1 MVGFCFF
8 KGSATTLCIQTKRNQ
23 SAARAS
29 TSHRLCVESC
39 STPRSRRRDGSFC
52 ASSSAGVWCHHDA
65 CWCAGFAKQRR
76 CAISRL
82 VGSDVEEG
90 AEAVMKT
97 AREQLFDEVTGLLP
111 SPPTDSSPN
120 DMKKLMAKYR
130 VQTKPGVEIGAGTTA
145 RDALGERLLDLWRAG
160 SDDDATRT
168 RMGTLIDEFR
178 MQLKQSGPEG
188 APAGGPAVPRPAPR
202 PRPTP
207 ATTAL
212 CSRAATPA
220 TSTTRASIAAGRP
233 TSRPTK
239 MIPMRRS
246 RYACWVRPSAAT
258 EP

>member
-1 MVGFCFF
+1 
-8 KGSATTLCIQTKRNQ
+8 
-23 SAARAS
+23 
-29 TSHRLCVESC
+29 
-39 STPRSRRRDGSFC
+39 
-52 ASSSAGVWCHHDA
+52 
-65 CWCAGFAKQRR
+65 
-76 CAISRL
+76 
-82 VGSDVEEG
+82 
-90 AEAVMKT
+90 MKT

-207 ATTAL
+207 ATTASPRL
-212 CSRAATPA
+212 ESKAPSTPRK
-220 TSTTRASIAAGRP
+220 S
-233 TSRPTK
+233 
-239 MIPMRRS
+239 
-246 RYACWVRPSAAT
+246 SAADKPLARPAPPPQSVT
-258 EP
+258 LGMGDPPARGMRHIAEPVAGGPRRRQKARGECPKCKSLGVVLARSYSGDEYYSCIYCGWQAYKPTDEDDPNASLAIRLLGQTLGSD